1 MNTSSGII
9 VLYLTI
15 LVTGFFRITSTTT
28 TEKNPLAVAA
38 EIIPSTLS
46 SSSAS
51 STDANDEDR
60 NLLNSKIDFPI
71 PKNLSVDFDDLYNEH
86 NCSNDYCMS
95 DTDYIDLIIDHITP
109 KPLEWVLIVMHGLT
123 FVIGLI
129 GNALVCT
136 AVYRN
141 RAMRNVTNYFIVNLA
156 VADFMVILFCL
167 PPTVLWDVT
176 ETWFLGSTLCKI
188 ILYFQTVS
196 VAVSVLTLTFISVDR
211 WYAICFPLKFKST
224 TARAKMSIVFIWITS
239 LVIDIPELVVLD
251 TFQRKDFP
259 VQVPY
264 FTQCEATWSEREET
278 IYQILKMIL
287 LYTVPLLFM
296 SIAYCQIVR
305 VLWTSDNIPGHTETL
320 KMMSST
326 GYAQTNLNGNRRMT
340 FSNTTDSQLRS
351 RRKAAKMLVAVVFMF
366 AVCYFPVHLLNM
378 LRSFVSIDQTE
389 FTAVWSNLSHWLCYA
404 NSAINP
410 IIYNFMS
417 GKFRREFKR
426 AFHQCHKCGRRNKR
440 SDIDMLSQNDFGR
453 SSHRRTSHS
462 CQYHSSR
469 RTKTTSFIS
478 HA

>member
-188 ILYFQTVS
+188 ILYFQV
-196 VAVSVLTLTFISVDR
+196 
-211 WYAICFPLKFKST
+211 
-224 TARAKMSIVFIWITS
+224 
-239 LVIDIPELVVLD
+239 
-251 TFQRKDFP
+251 
-259 VQVPY
+259 
-264 FTQCEATWSEREET
+264 
-278 IYQILKMIL
+278 
-287 LYTVPLLFM
+287 
-296 SIAYCQIVR
+296 
-305 VLWTSDNIPGHTETL
+305 
-320 KMMSST
+320 
-326 GYAQTNLNGNRRMT
+326 
-340 FSNTTDSQLRS
+340 
-351 RRKAAKMLVAVVFMF
+351 
-366 AVCYFPVHLLNM
+366 
-378 LRSFVSIDQTE
+378 
-389 FTAVWSNLSHWLCYA
+389 
-404 NSAINP
+404 
-410 IIYNFMS
+410 
-417 GKFRREFKR
+417 
-426 AFHQCHKCGRRNKR
+426 
-440 SDIDMLSQNDFGR
+440 
-453 SSHRRTSHS
+453 
-462 CQYHSSR
+462 
-469 RTKTTSFIS
+469 SFIIIINF
-478 HA
+478 